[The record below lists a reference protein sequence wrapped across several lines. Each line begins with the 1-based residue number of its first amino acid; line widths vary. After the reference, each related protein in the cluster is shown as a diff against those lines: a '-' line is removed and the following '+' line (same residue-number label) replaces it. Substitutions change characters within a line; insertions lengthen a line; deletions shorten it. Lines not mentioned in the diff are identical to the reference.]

1 MKRVGKLEITT
12 PNDREIVM
20 TRAFAAPAAL
30 VWEAYTRPEHLQR
43 WLGVHNGWTFPVCE
57 MDFRVGG
64 RYRWVWRSP
73 GGMEMGMGGVYREI
87 VAGVR
92 IVATEKFDDPWYEG
106 EAVDTVEFHEIGGVT
121 TLTMTVLYDSREI
134 RDAVLQT
141 PMETGVAAGFDT
153 LERLL
158 PTIATD

>member
-20 TRAFAAPAAL
+20 ARAFAAPSPL

-57 MDFRVGG
+57 MNLRVGG
-64 RYRWVWRSP
+64 TYRWVWRSP
-73 GGMEMGMGGVYREI
+73 TGYEMGMGGVYREI
-87 VAGVR
+87 VPGVR
-92 IVATEKFDDPWYEG
+92 IVATEKFDNPWYEG
-106 EAVDTVEFHEIGGVT
+106 EAVDTVEFHEQGGIT
-121 TLTMTVLYDSREI
+121 TLTMTVLYDSKEI

-141 PMETGVAAGFDT
+141 PMESGVAAGFDT

-158 PTIATD
+158 PTIAVA

>member
-12 PNDREIVM
+12 PSDREIVM
-20 TRAFAAPAAL
+20 TRAFAAPRAL
-30 VWEAYTRPEHLQR
+30 VWEAYTRPEHLTR

-73 GGMEMGMGGVYREI
+73 TGDEMGMGGVYREI
-87 VAGVR
+87 VTGER
-92 IVATEKFDDPWYEG
+92 IVATERFDNPWYEG
-106 EAVDTVEFHEIGGVT
+106 GAVDTVEFREQEGVT
-121 TLTMTVLYDSREI
+121 TLVLTVLYDSREI

-141 PMETGVAAGFDT
+141 PMESGVALGFDN
-153 LERLL
+153 LEQLL
-158 PTIATD
+158 PTIAAG

>member
-20 TRAFAAPAAL
+20 TRAFAAESAL

-57 MDFRVGG
+57 MDLRVGG
-64 RYRWVWRSP
+64 RYRWVWRAP
-73 GGMEMGMGGVYREI
+73 NGMEMGMGGVYREI
-87 VAGVR
+87 VPGVR
-92 IVATEKFDDPWYEG
+92 IVATERFDNPWYEG
-106 EAVDTVEFHEIGGVT
+106 EAVDTVEFHEQGGVT
-121 TLTMTVLYDSREI
+121 TLTMTVLYDSKEI

-141 PMETGVAAGFDT
+141 PMESGVAAGFDT

-158 PTIATD
+158 PTIAAA

>member
-20 TRAFAAPAAL
+20 TRAFAAASSL
-30 VWEAYTRPEHLQR
+30 VWEAYTRPEHLTR

-57 MDFRVGG
+57 MDLRVGG

-73 GGMEMGMGGVYREI
+73 TGYEMGMGGVYREI
-87 VAGVR
+87 VPGVR
-92 IVATEKFDDPWYEG
+92 IVASEKFDNPWYEG
-106 EAVDTVEFHEIGGVT
+106 EAVDTVEFHERGGVT
-121 TLTMTVLYDSREI
+121 TLTMTVLYDSQEI

-141 PMETGVAAGFDT
+141 PMESGVAAGFDT

-158 PTIATD
+158 PTIAAA

>member
-1 MKRVGKLEITT
+1 MKRVGQLEITT

-20 TRAFAAPAAL
+20 TRAFAAGSAL

-57 MDFRVGG
+57 MDLRIGG
-64 RYRWVWRSP
+64 SYRWVWRAP
-73 GGMEMGMGGVYREI
+73 NGTEMGMGGTYREI
-87 VAGVR
+87 VPGVR
-92 IVATEKFDDPWYEG
+92 IVATERFDNPWYEG
-106 EAVDTVEFHEIGGVT
+106 EAIDTIEFAERAGTT
-121 TLTMTVLYDSREI
+121 TLIMTVLYDSKAI
-134 RDAVLQT
+134 RDAVLQS

-158 PTIATD
+158 PTMVAA